1 MDCHDTVALGFRN
14 EFLTE
19 PTKIHLMT
27 QVTAENLKSV
37 QFGSTAWFND
47 QIVSN
52 VLAKWGSQYHCHASN
67 IIRCC
72 RRNALK
78 QIEEIRIL
86 RSYELS
92 MSAVQQLIDA
102 CPRLR

>member
-1 MDCHDTVALGFRN
+1 M
-14 EFLTE
+14 
-19 PTKIHLMT
+19 
-27 QVTAENLKSV
+27 TAENLKSV

-52 VLAKWGSQYHCHASN
+52 VLAKWDSLN
-67 IIRCC
+67 IFVIHMAIYDHYSC
-72 RRNALK
+72 RNALK

-92 MSAVQQLIDA
+92 MGAVQQLIEA
-102 CPRLR
+102 CPRLRWVVVTGNNIILNHDSPQ